1 MCSHALHCMY
11 MISHYVASVVLFFLV
26 QVAMERGTKLNQAS
40 MQADRQA
47 CMYMPAHWGLMKLA
61 KGNKKSRTM
70 SIVMLECF
78 FVYTY
83 YSCYK

>member
-11 MISHYVASVVLFFLV
+11 MISHYVASIVLFFLV

-40 MQADRQA
+40 MQADRQV
-47 CMYMPAHWGLMKLA
+47 CMYMPAYWGLMNLA
-61 KGNKKSRTM
+61 KGKSRTM

-78 FVYTY
+78 FVLY
-83 YSCYK
+83 YSCCK